1 MKLTE
6 RDLKMPV
13 LEVLFRI
20 IYLDN
25 KEIQQTTKFIIIQK
39 VYDYIKQ
46 ENLSLIDYL
55 LKTDTYHQGSDI
67 IPIKD
72 NYLRLVQELENN
84 S

>member
-1 MKLTE
+1 MENSKTLN
-6 RDLKMPV
+6 LPV

-20 IYLDN
+20 LYLDD
-25 KEIQQTTKFIIIQK
+25 KEIEQTTKFEIIQK
-39 VYDYIKQ
+39 VYDYMKQ

-55 LKTDTYHQGSDI
+55 LKTDTYHQGTDI

-72 NYLRLVQELENN
+72 NYLKLIQELENT